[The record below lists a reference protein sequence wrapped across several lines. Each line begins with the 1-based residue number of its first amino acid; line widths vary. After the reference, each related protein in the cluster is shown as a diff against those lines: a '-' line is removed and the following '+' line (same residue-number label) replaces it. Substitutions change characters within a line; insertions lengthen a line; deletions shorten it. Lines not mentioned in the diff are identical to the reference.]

1 MNNEIRNG
9 WLQPFLITVFFFF
22 RFQENKQ
29 HMKEKAQA
37 MISRERQVKQALD
50 DFEQRQKNY
59 NEQTVSS

>member
-1 MNNEIRNG
+1 MVATIFNNC
-9 WLQPFLITVFFFF
+9 LFFFFF

>member
-9 WLQPFLITVFFFF
+9 WLQLFLITVFFF